1 MPRATKRSRKY
12 SSRGPNTRQNQLGI
26 GRYVSIQRAH
36 TRQTNTTSG
45 TSQTNN
51 RNTGAALPSVAQRV
65 PRYGV
70 EVEMSAMET
79 LHRSG
84 AAFLPDELG
93 VFKLVVGAGSR
104 LEQRKLLLTSARRP
118 VAELLDGGGL
128 PLFGKPQSY
137 DGVGKCIKGEE
148 LFASPERRPVN
159 RRRTCVLWMRE

>member
-1 MPRATKRSRKY
+1 MGLGGLVGFLMPRATKRSRKY

-26 GRYVSIQRAH
+26 GR
-36 TRQTNTTSG
+36 
-45 TSQTNN
+45 
-51 RNTGAALPSVAQRV
+51 NTGAARPSVAQRV

-70 EVEMSAMET
+70 EVSAMET
-79 LHRSG
+79 LQRSG
-84 AAFLPDELG
+84 AAFLPDEFG

-159 RRRTCVLWMRE
+159 RRRTCVLWMREQRPVY